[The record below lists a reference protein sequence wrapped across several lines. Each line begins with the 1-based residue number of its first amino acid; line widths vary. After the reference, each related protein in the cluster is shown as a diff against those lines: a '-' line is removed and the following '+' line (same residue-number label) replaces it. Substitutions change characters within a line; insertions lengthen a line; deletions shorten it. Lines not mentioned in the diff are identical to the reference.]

1 MYTMFSAFIAARH
14 FSTTTANLNSGL
26 INFKKFEAFN
36 KRWSK
41 KHKKMVFKKF
51 QQKPKAFPD
60 AIVERYGTQ
69 PTGIYHANFFEHVPE
84 KVPEL
89 IVPDLS
95 ECELRP
101 YVSYATEDVYQDE
114 LTSQDLFNVIY
125 GRKIIED
132 FKTNK
137 LDADGNSVEPSALE
151 EMSPDNA
158 ARLARQTGSD
168 IFLGGEPY
176 SKTFALKYPI
186 GKR

>member
-1 MYTMFSAFIAARH
+1 MPG
-14 FSTTTANLNSGL
+14 TTAGSSNSDWIKHLKECASEPCETGQEARQ
-26 INFKKFEAFN
+26 IATETADKKGQ
-36 KRWSK
+36 S
-41 KHKKMVFKKF
+41 
-51 QQKPKAFPD
+51 KAFPD
-60 AIVERYGTQ
+60 AVIERYGTQ
-69 PTGIYHANFFEHVPE
+69 NTGIQHASFFEHVPE

-89 IVPDLS
+89 VVPDLS

-137 LDADGNSVEPSALE
+137 LDADGHSVEPSALE
-151 EMSPDNA
+151 QLRPDTA

-176 SKTFALKYPI
+176 SKTFAIKYPI

>member
-1 MYTMFSAFIAARH
+1 MFSALIATRQ
-14 FSTTTANLNSGL
+14 FSTTTAKLNSGL
-26 INFKKFEAFN
+26 INFKKIEAFN
-36 KRWSK
+36 KRWSR
-41 KHKKMVFKKF
+41 KHKKMVFKKH
-51 QQKPKAFPD
+51 QEKSKEFPD
-60 AIVERYGTQ
+60 ALIERYGTQ
-69 PTGIYHANFFEHVPE
+69 PTGIHHAAFFEHVPE

-89 IVPDLS
+89 VVPDLS

-137 LDADGNSVEPSALE
+137 LDADGHSVEPSALE
-151 EMSPDNA
+151 QLRPDTA

-176 SKTFALKYPI
+176 SKTFAIKYPI